1 MAVTTIRSALSASF
15 DASAQGASLR
25 LSNDAMSFWKLPE
38 AWSAHLAPRN
48 EESIAVAEHLLLE
61 RYLSEENRQPPPRM
75 DAYYRI
81 KQIIPDSL
89 RHRLNSLA
97 VRSRRQLSFPHWP
110 CEDALIQY
118 WRKWLHETL
127 IEMRVEDAL
136 HIAFWPHGHRCC
148 VVLTHDV
155 ESPRG
160 LERMEFMADLEDRY
174 GFRSAWNLPLAQ
186 YRIDWKR
193 IESLARRGF
202 EFGAHGLRHDGRL
215 FRSYADFQALKPTL
229 ENLAREHSLRGFRA
243 PSTLRRA
250 EWLAT
255 LDFDFDSSFADTDPY
270 EPQPG
275 GTCSIFPFFIPNLVE
290 LPYTLPQDHTLIH
303 LLHRS
308 PLPVWAVKADWIAS
322 ASGMILSLTHPDY
335 CGSQPYLSEY
345 EALLKHL
352 GSLPSAWRALPS
364 EVADWWRR
372 RAVMTLTIENGAP
385 AISGS
390 DTTGAIARPL
400 SSEPLAR

>member
-1 MAVTTIRSALSASF
+1 MAVTVLHRSLAGSVDAP
-15 DASAQGASLR
+15 ASAVQTPL
-25 LSNDAMSFWKLPE
+25 NDAMSFWKLPE
-38 AWSAHLAPRN
+38 TWSKRLAAHN
-48 EESIAVAEHLLLE
+48 EESIATVEHYLFE
-61 RYLSEENRQPPPRM
+61 RYLAEQNRQPPPRM
-75 DAYYRI
+75 ETYYRI
-81 KQIIPDSL
+81 KHLIPDSL
-89 RHRLNSLA
+89 RYRLNSLA
-97 VRSRRQLSFPHWP
+97 VRSRRPLSFPHWP
-110 CEDALIQY
+110 CEDALLEH
-118 WRKWLHETL
+118 WRKWLREAL
-127 IEMRVEDAL
+127 AAMQVEDAW
-136 HIAFWPHGHRCC
+136 HIGLWPHGHACC

-160 LERMEFMADLEDRY
+160 LEQMEAMADLEERY

-193 IESLARRGF
+193 IEELIRRGF

-215 FRSYADFQALKPTL
+215 FRSLADFQELKPTL
-229 ENLAREHSLRGFRA
+229 ETLAREHDLRGFRA
-243 PSTLRRA
+243 PSTLRRG

-275 GTCSIFPFFIPNLVE
+275 GTCSVFPFFLYNLIE

-308 PLPVWAVKADWIAS
+308 PLPVWVTKSDWIAS
-322 ASGMILSLTHPDY
+322 VSGMILLLTHPDY
-335 CGSQPYLSEY
+335 CGSEPYLNAY

-352 GSLPSAWRALPS
+352 STLQSAWRALPS

-372 RAVMTLTIENGAP
+372 RTAMTLTVEGDKPMICGP
-385 AISGS
+385 
-390 DTTGAIARPL
+390 DTTGAIARRL
-400 SSEPLAR
+400 SAEPLAR